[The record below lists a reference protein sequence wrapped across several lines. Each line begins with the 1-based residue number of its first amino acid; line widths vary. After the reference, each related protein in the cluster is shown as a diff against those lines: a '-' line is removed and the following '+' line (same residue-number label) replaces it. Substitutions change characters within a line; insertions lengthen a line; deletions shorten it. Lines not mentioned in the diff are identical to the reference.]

1 MLPRDPNRSALST
14 DRRDLTFN
22 FAAVLP
28 GRASSRHTERAYFRW
43 VETFLVD
50 NAGWPESKD
59 IEARAE
65 RMTRLPISLLL
76 DALTPSGVRA
86 WLGVLAR
93 RSHSKQGINQ
103 ARAALVTLGDL
114 LAEAGWL
121 PEVQAATLSRVRP
134 PKAESGQRVGRWLSP
149 SELKALIWASMQIA
163 THESQ
168 AARNLVVMS
177 MLCTMAL
184 RREELAVAR
193 WGDLSVQNNRVV
205 LRVHGK
211 GRKVASVDV
220 PRQVVKALEA
230 WRKFCVPATRGA
242 FTDSPLIRRVWKGGR
257 VSRGGLT
264 SEGVLLIVEES
275 ARRANL
281 GPVAPHDL
289 RRSVAGALHQA
300 KVPIDTISRL
310 LRHSSIAVTER
321 YIQGLKL
328 PNEGAVLMSDILA
341 DAIDLFPDT
350 FDRD

>member
-1 MLPRDPNRSALST
+1 M
-14 DRRDLTFN
+14 
-22 FAAVLP
+22 
-28 GRASSRHTERAYFRW
+28 
-43 VETFLVD
+43 
-50 NAGWPESKD
+50 
-59 IEARAE
+59 
-65 RMTRLPISLLL
+65 
-76 DALTPSGVRA
+76 
-86 WLGVLAR
+86 
-93 RSHSKQGINQ
+93 
-103 ARAALVTLGDL
+103 
-114 LAEAGWL
+114 
-121 PEVQAATLSRVRP
+121 
-134 PKAESGQRVGRWLSP
+134 
-149 SELKALIWASMQIA
+149 WASMQIA

-242 FTDSPLIRRVWKGGR
+242 FTDLPLIRRVWKGGR